1 MPTENIG
8 YGNNYWM
15 SHANQ
20 YSATSPQDYVCELID
35 NALDAEASDV
45 SVNIKQGNLVVTDN
59 GKGIKDIKSALQLGT
74 SVKEGNSIGKYG
86 VGLNIAAAALTNASG
101 QLRVESVSID
111 SRGQAWKV
119 VGQRDFNGNPGD
131 ADIDLAIPTNQK
143 QGTTITIMNLDPS
156 RLDDLRK
163 KLDHK
168 THRQKLNWIYQNA
181 FEDCKGVTILNHNF
195 ERLELKLRDGYEQ
208 FNWRSFVGG
217 RPYSGELYILDK
229 NFAISNRQ
237 VTGSGCFIC
246 INGRVL
252 FSNDKCPFGNVSSSA
267 IYMRINLE
275 GDDWSTNPIKS
286 RVFCDEQLLDDL
298 NSDIKQHTDKYLEV
312 LGSESQ
318 EGELQD
324 ISDHLTQTLLG
335 IGKHK
340 KTRSQVISPGK
351 SHDKS
356 EETDIEHNGSTS
368 VVVKSRLVRKARSAT
383 KFTVVLVDTDLSFEY
398 TECAGVIT
406 IKLPKDDFPN
416 GQSHNIKLL
425 YDRIASAV
433 VSNELGKD
441 TKLFAAQEFAEQ
453 HAIVLKKINI

>member
-163 KLDHK
+163 
-168 THRQKLNWIYQNA
+168 N
-181 FEDCKGVTILNHNF
+181 
-195 ERLELKLRDGYEQ
+195 
-208 FNWRSFVGG
+208 
-217 RPYSGELYILDK
+217 
-229 NFAISNRQ
+229 
-237 VTGSGCFIC
+237 
-246 INGRVL
+246 
-252 FSNDKCPFGNVSSSA
+252 
-267 IYMRINLE
+267 
-275 GDDWSTNPIKS
+275 
-286 RVFCDEQLLDDL
+286 
-298 NSDIKQHTDKYLEV
+298 
-312 LGSESQ
+312 
-318 EGELQD
+318 
-324 ISDHLTQTLLG
+324 
-335 IGKHK
+335 
-340 KTRSQVISPGK
+340 
-351 SHDKS
+351 
-356 EETDIEHNGSTS
+356 
-368 VVVKSRLVRKARSAT
+368 
-383 KFTVVLVDTDLSFEY
+383 
-398 TECAGVIT
+398 
-406 IKLPKDDFPN
+406 
-416 GQSHNIKLL
+416 
-425 YDRIASAV
+425 
-433 VSNELGKD
+433 
-441 TKLFAAQEFAEQ
+441 
-453 HAIVLKKINI
+453 